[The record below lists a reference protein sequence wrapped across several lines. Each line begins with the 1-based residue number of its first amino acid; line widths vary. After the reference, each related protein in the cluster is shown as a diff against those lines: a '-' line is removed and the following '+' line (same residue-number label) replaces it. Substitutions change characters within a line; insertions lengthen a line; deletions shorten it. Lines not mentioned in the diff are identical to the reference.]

1 MTRAQRILS
10 DEKAWMVLVAT
21 AGVLFSCAFACATP
35 FAAVAVVAATRMR
48 RVAGVSAVLLAWSGN
63 QAIGYGLLHYPRTPG
78 SFGWGLAIGMAAL
91 VAMALATLPPFRLN
105 PLGRIVLAFV
115 AAFAGYEVALYAASF
130 VLGGGNAAFAPHV
143 IARIAAINAVALAG
157 LLAVHRLGLT
167 LGLRLPTGRTD
178 LVRV

>member
-1 MTRAQRILS
+1 MY
-10 DEKAWMVLVAT
+10 
-21 AGVLFSCAFACATP
+21 F
-35 FAAVAVVAATRMR
+35 
-48 RVAGVSAVLLAWSGN
+48 
-63 QAIGYGLLHYPRTPG
+63 
-78 SFGWGLAIGMAAL
+78 
-91 VAMALATLPPFRLN
+91 ATLYIHTWRSLYYGSYKAPRE
-105 PLGRIVLAFV
+105 VLWLTGMLLMAMTMV

-157 LLAVHRLGLT
+157 LLAVHRLGLV